1 MSQIIVDETRSRL
14 ALRAKFFRGL
24 GDATRLAI
32 LGALRGGA
40 MTVNELAALLGLSQP
55 NVSNHLSCLKNCGH
69 VRGRQ
74 SGRNVY
80 YELGSEEITK
90 LLDLADAL
98 LAENARG
105 VYECAHMEPQ
115 SREATSLTPLRVD
128 KGD

>member
-1 MSQIIVDETRSRL
+1 MSQLIADETRSRL

-40 MTVNELAALLGLSQP
+40 MTVNELAASLGLSQP

-69 VRGRQ
+69 VRGKQ
-74 SGRNVY
+74 TGRNVY

-90 LLDLADAL
+90 LLDLADSL

-105 VYECAHMEPQ
+105 VYECAHMEAKP
-115 SREATSLTPLRVD
+115 REVSSGSSLRVN
-128 KGD
+128 KGE

>member
-1 MSQIIVDETRSRL
+1 MSQIIADETRSRL

-40 MTVNELAALLGLSQP
+40 MTVNELAASLRLSQP
-55 NVSNHLSCLKNCGH
+55 SISNHLSCLKNCGH

-74 SGRNVY
+74 SGRHVY

-98 LAENARG
+98 VAENARG
-105 VYECAHMEPQ
+105 VYECAHMEPKPL
-115 SREATSLTPLRVD
+115 EATSLSPLRVD
-128 KGD
+128 KGE